1 MPTAQLSAAATS
13 LEYRLAGNTNQLN
26 KKGFSEMEMFTQCI
40 TISGSIKE
48 WEDAIMPT
56 FVVKNNPI

>member
-1 MPTAQLSAAATS
+1 
-13 LEYRLAGNTNQLN
+13 
-26 KKGFSEMEMFTQCI
+26 MEMFTQCI

-56 FVVKNNPI
+56 FIVKTTAFKGPGVACV